1 MGKLN
6 ISKLMLL
13 SITLLC
19 TVFIPLSVVASVFD
33 GSKPLYC
40 ALMDTIQCVP
50 GGECTEI
57 EPEEVNLPDFLVI
70 NFKKK
75 IITTTKESGIQ
86 RSSKIENR
94 KLIDGKL
101 IVQGAED
108 GFEGVRD
115 GLGWS
120 IAINES
126 TGKMVFTG
134 SGDDV
139 GFVFFGS
146 CTPQ

>member
-1 MGKLN
+1 MEKLYRG
-6 ISKLMLL
+6 IAVF
-13 SITLLC
+13 SIIAIFCLVMTSP
-19 TVFIPLSVVASVFD
+19 VIAGVFD

-40 ALMDTIQCVP
+40 ALMDTVQCVP

-57 EPEEVNLPDFLVI
+57 EPEEVNLPDFLAI

-75 IITTTKESGIQ
+75 RITATKEGGIQ

-108 GFEGVRD
+108 GVEGVKD
-115 GLGWS
+115 GLGWT

-126 TGKMVFTG
+126 TGKMVLTG

-139 GFVFFGS
+139 GFVFFGA
-146 CTPQ
+146 CTLQ

>member
-1 MGKLN
+1 MKKLYMCL
-6 ISKLMLL
+6 IAFFG
-13 SITLLC
+13 ITLLC
-19 TVFIPLSVVASVFD
+19 LVTTSPLVAGVFD

-40 ALMDTIQCVP
+40 ALMDTVQCVP

-57 EPEEVNLPDFLVI
+57 EPEDINLPDFLVI

-75 IITTTKESGIQ
+75 IVTTTKEGGLQ
-86 RSSKIENR
+86 RTSPIENR

-108 GFEGVRD
+108 GVEGVKD
-115 GLGWS
+115 GLGWT

-126 TGKMVFTG
+126 TGKMVLTG

-139 GFVFFGS
+139 GFVFFGA